1 MEEIAELYMKMNRI
15 DYILI
20 GIEMRE
26 IKNKL
31 ERVEAE
37 LRELCE
43 EEEKY
48 LNVEPELRELCDE
61 EEKYLNVEA
70 PCEEFVPRKR
80 VKYN

>member
-1 MEEIAELYMKMNRI
+1 YKYNMEEIAELYMKMNRI

-48 LNVEPELRELCDE
+48 LNVE
-61 EEKYLNVEA
+61 A
-70 PCEEFVPRKR
+70 PYEEFVPRKR